1 MKSVRQ
7 DREMIRSKALVLA
20 CMVAAA
26 PLSAARV
33 QDARAQDARAQEAR
47 AQEPLRTI
55 MPGSLNLT
63 KTPVGPGVFDTTVL
77 GDPAQGGKL
86 YVLYVKY
93 TAGARSAPHTHPDE
107 RTVTVVSGTF
117 YAGAGEKF
125 DDARLTPLRPGS
137 IIVIPA
143 GAPHYG
149 WAKEGEVILQEAGL
163 GPSGTTLMP
172 K

>member
-1 MKSVRQ
+1 MA
-7 DREMIRSKALVLA
+7 ALLA
-20 CMVAAA
+20 LPLSVAAA
-26 PLSAARV
+26 LAQQAA
-33 QDARAQDARAQEAR
+33 
-47 AQEPLRTI
+47 PTTI
-55 MPGSLNLT
+55 VPGSLNLT
-63 KTPVGPGVFDTTVL
+63 ATPVGPGVFGATVV
-77 GDPAQGGKL
+77 GNPAQGGAL

-93 TAGARSAPHTHPDE
+93 SAGARSAPHTHPDE

-117 YAGAGEKF
+117 YAGSGPKF
-125 DDARLTPLRPGS
+125 EDAKLTALKPGS

-163 GPSGTTLMP
+163 GPSGTTMLS